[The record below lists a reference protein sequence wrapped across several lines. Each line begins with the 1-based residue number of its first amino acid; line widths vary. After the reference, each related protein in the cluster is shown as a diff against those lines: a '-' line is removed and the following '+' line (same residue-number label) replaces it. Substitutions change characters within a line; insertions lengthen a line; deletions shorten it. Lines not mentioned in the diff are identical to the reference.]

1 MGLLGKGRWAGLLTA
16 LFLSVAAAQS
26 LEERLKACAGCH
38 GADANSTIPGTPSLA
53 GQPTLFLENYLV
65 LTREGLRG
73 NEVMQK
79 LMHGVPDREIVA
91 LAAHYSKL
99 PAKPEQGAT
108 DKARFE
114 RGRQVAAKNR
124 CGNCHRPDYAG
135 QEQMPR
141 LAGQRED
148 FLNEVMLAYRQNR
161 RQGGDTMMTGALYG
175 IPEAD
180 LQAIAHYLAR
190 VPAGT
195 RR

>member
-1 MGLLGKGRWAGLLTA
+1 MLAMLRKGRWAGLLAA
-16 LFLSVAAAQS
+16 LFLSVAAAES

-38 GADANSTIPGTPSLA
+38 GPDGNSPMPGVPSLA
-53 GQPTLFLENYLV
+53 GQPKLFLENYLV

-73 NEVMQK
+73 DEVMRK
-79 LMHGVPDREIVA
+79 LMHGVPDTEIVA

-99 PAKPEQGAT
+99 PAKPERGAV
-108 DKARFE
+108 DKARLQ

-124 CGNCHRPDYAG
+124 CGNCHRPDYSG

-161 RQGGDTMMTGALYG
+161 RQGGDTLMTAALYG

-180 LQAIAHYLAR
+180 MRAMAHYFAR
-190 VPAGT
+190 L
-195 RR
+195 R